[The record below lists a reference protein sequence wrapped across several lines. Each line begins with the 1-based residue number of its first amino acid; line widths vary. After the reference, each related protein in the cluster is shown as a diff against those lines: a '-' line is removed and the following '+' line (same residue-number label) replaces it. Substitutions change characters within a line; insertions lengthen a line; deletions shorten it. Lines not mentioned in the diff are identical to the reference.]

1 MTVRELVKELQN
13 LPKEYLDEKVK
24 VYNDTLDEY
33 YKIVEVD
40 WGVDYGDDEVE
51 MSKNHYVI
59 LPVNLLSY

>member
-33 YKIVEVD
+33 YEIVEVD
-40 WGVDYGDDEVE
+40 WGIDYGDDEVE

>member
-33 YKIVEVD
+33 YEIVEVD